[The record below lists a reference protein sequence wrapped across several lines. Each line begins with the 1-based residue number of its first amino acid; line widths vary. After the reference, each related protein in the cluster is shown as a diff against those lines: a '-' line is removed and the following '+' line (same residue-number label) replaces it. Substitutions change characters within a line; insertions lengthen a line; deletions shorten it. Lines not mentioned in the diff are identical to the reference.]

1 MSQLNGTS
9 FQNLY
14 GTTGVTFPDNT
25 SGEISESDVRTFGQ
39 DIKDSFLNIS
49 DHLIDEDSF
58 ATDSPTRVPSQQS
71 TKAYVDAQVLTLSN
85 VDTGSMIFLSDFYMN
100 ETRISSGQFN
110 AGGGLGAVSLGETF
124 GIDTTENCLGVASV
138 GTSSST
144 AGGSTISGGST
155 PSINF
160 GNGFTFVLKWRCAL
174 ETVSD
179 GTDTYT
185 VSVGFHDVLT
195 SGDAVDG
202 AYFRYTHG
210 TNSGKWQAVTRSNS
224 SEKEED
230 TGVTAVVT
238 TYSIFE
244 IRVNSDGS
252 QVDFYINGTKTNDI
266 TTTIPT
272 GSARLTNFLIKI
284 EKTAGSTARKFY
296 ADYVQLTASRTT
308 AR

>member
-58 ATDSPTRVPSQQS
+58 ATNSATRVPSQQS
-71 TKAYVDAQVLTLSN
+71 TKAYVDSQVLTLSN
-85 VDTGSMIFLSDFYMN
+85 VDTGSMVFLSDFYVA
-100 ETRISSGQFN
+100 ETRLTFGQFN
-110 AGGGLGAVSLGETF
+110 AGGGLGSTTSAESF
-124 GIDTTENCLGVASV
+124 GVNGTENCLGVVSV
-138 GTSSST
+138 GTSTST
-144 AGGSTISGGST
+144 AGGGVIYGNVGAIT
-155 PSINF
+155 F
-160 GNGFTFVLKWRCAL
+160 GNGFAFVLKWRCAL
-174 ETVSD
+174 ETLSD

-185 VSVGFHDVLT
+185 ASVGFHDLVT

-210 TNSGKWQAVTRSNS
+210 TNSGKWEAVTRAS
-224 SEKEED
+224 SAETAAD
-230 TGVTAVVT
+230 TGVTADVT
-238 TYSIFE
+238 TYHIFE
-244 IRVNSDGS
+244 VRINSAGTS
-252 QVDFYINGTKTNDI
+252 ATFYIDGVLTNTI
-266 TTTIPT
+266 ATNIPTSTTTF
-272 GSARLTNFLIKI
+272 AIKI

-296 ADYVQLTASRTT
+296 ADYVQLTASRAT